1 MNLRDQFPILDV
13 TVHGRPLVYLDNAA
27 TTQKPQRVIEALDS
41 YYRTLNSNIHRGAH
55 HLATEATERYEAVRR
70 QVQAFIHARH
80 HHEIVFTRG
89 TTESINLVASSFSRR
104 YFVNPGDTRPRQPQA
119 AATPSNIEG
128 ELGKS
133 TSPATTISHPL
144 PTGGAGEGEN
154 EVIVSGMEHH
164 SNIVP
169 WQLAGAT
176 LRPIP
181 FSDEGVLDLEAYERL
196 FTPHTRLV
204 AVNHVSNT
212 LGTVNPIRRI
222 VDIAHSHGI
231 PVLVDGAQAISHLAV
246 DVQELGCDF
255 YCFSGHKMYGPMG
268 VGVMYGREEILNEL
282 PPYQGGG
289 EMIETVTFDRTTY
302 NALPFKF
309 EAGTPSVG
317 DVIGLGEAIAFMQEV
332 GVEAIAA
339 HEEELLQYAT
349 ARLSQLP
356 GIRLFGTAPHKTSVL
371 SFLLGDAHP
380 YDVGTLLDQLG
391 IAVRTGHHCT
401 QPVMDRYGIP
411 GTVRASF
418 AVYNTRDEVDSLV
431 AGLERI
437 MPLLNY

>member
-1 MNLRDQFPILDV
+1 MNLRSQFPILD
-13 TVHGRPLVYLDNAA
+13 TQVHGHALVYLDNAA
-27 TTQKPQRVIEALDS
+27 TTQKPQRVIEALDG

-55 HLATEATERYEAVRR
+55 HLAAAATERYETVRR
-70 QVQAFIHARH
+70 QVQQFINARH

-104 YFVNPGDTRPRQPQA
+104 YFTGDD
-119 AATPSNIEG
+119 
-128 ELGKS
+128 
-133 TSPATTISHPL
+133 
-144 PTGGAGEGEN
+144 

-164 SNIVP
+164 SDIVP

-181 FSDEGVLDLEAYERL
+181 FSDEGVLDLEVYERL
-196 FTPHTRLV
+196 FTPKTRIV

-212 LGTVNPIRRI
+212 LGTINPIKQI
-222 VDIAHSHGI
+222 IDIAHSHGV
-231 PVLVDGAQAISHLAV
+231 PVLIDGAQAISHLKV
-246 DVQELGCDF
+246 DVQALGCDF

-289 EMIETVTFDRTTY
+289 EMIESVTFERTTY
-302 NALPFKF
+302 NQLPFKF

-317 DVIGLGEAIAFMQEV
+317 DVIGLGEAISFMQEV
-332 GVEAIAA
+332 GLDSIAA
-339 HEEELLQYAT
+339 HEDELLRYAT
-349 ARLSQLP
+349 SSLSQLP
-356 GIRLFGTAPHKTSVL
+356 GIRFFGTAPQKTSVL

-380 YDVGTLLDQLG
+380 YDVGTLLDQFG

-401 QPVMDRYGIP
+401 QPIMDRYGIP

-418 AVYNTRDEVDSLV
+418 AVYNTKEEVDSLYK
-431 AGLERI
+431 ALKRI
-437 MPLLNY
+437 MPMLMS

>member
-1 MNLRDQFPILDV
+1 MNLRSQFPILD
-13 TVHGRPLVYLDNAA
+13 TQVHGHALVYLDNAA
-27 TTQKPQRVIEALDS
+27 TTQKPQRVIEALDG

-55 HLATEATERYEAVRR
+55 HLAAAATERYEAVRR
-70 QVQAFIHARH
+70 QVQQFINARH

-104 YFVNPGDTRPRQPQA
+104 YFT
-119 AATPSNIEG
+119 G
-128 ELGKS
+128 EDE
-133 TSPATTISHPL
+133 A
-144 PTGGAGEGEN
+144 
-154 EVIVSGMEHH
+154 IVSGLEHH
-164 SNIVP
+164 SDIVP

-181 FSDEGVLDLEAYERL
+181 FSDEGVLDLEVYERL
-196 FTPHTRLV
+196 FTPNTRIV

-212 LGTVNPIRRI
+212 LGTINPIKQI
-222 VDIAHSHGI
+222 IDIAHSHGV
-231 PVLVDGAQAISHLAV
+231 PVLIDGAQAISHLKV
-246 DVQELGCDF
+246 DVQSLGSDF

-289 EMIETVTFDRTTY
+289 EMIESVTFERTTY
-302 NALPFKF
+302 NQLPFKF

-317 DVIGLGEAIAFMQEV
+317 DVIGLGEAISFMQEV
-332 GVEAIAA
+332 GVDAIAA
-339 HEEELLQYAT
+339 HEDELLRYAT
-349 ARLSQLP
+349 SSLSQLP
-356 GIRLFGTAPHKTSVL
+356 GIRFFGTAPQKTSVL

-401 QPVMDRYGIP
+401 QPIMDRYGIP

-418 AVYNTRDEVDSLV
+418 AVYNTKEEVDSLYK
-431 AGLERI
+431 ALKRI
-437 MPLLNY
+437 MPMLMS

>member
-1 MNLRDQFPILDV
+1 MNLRSQFPILD
-13 TVHGRPLVYLDNAA
+13 TQVHGHALVYLDNAA
-27 TTQKPQRVIEALDS
+27 TTQKPQRVIEALDG

-55 HLATEATERYEAVRR
+55 HLAAAATERYETVRR
-70 QVQAFIHARH
+70 QVQQFINARH

-104 YFVNPGDTRPRQPQA
+104 YFTGDD
-119 AATPSNIEG
+119 
-128 ELGKS
+128 
-133 TSPATTISHPL
+133 
-144 PTGGAGEGEN
+144 

-164 SNIVP
+164 SDIVP

-181 FSDEGVLDLEAYERL
+181 FSDEGVLDLEVYERL
-196 FTPHTRLV
+196 FTPKTRIV

-212 LGTVNPIRRI
+212 LGTINPIKQI
-222 VDIAHSHGI
+222 IDIAHSHGVPALI
-231 PVLVDGAQAISHLAV
+231 DGAQAISHLKV
-246 DVQELGCDF
+246 DVQALGCDF

-289 EMIETVTFDRTTY
+289 EMIESVTFERTTY
-302 NALPFKF
+302 NQLPFKF

-317 DVIGLGEAIAFMQEV
+317 DVIGLGEAISFMQEV
-332 GVEAIAA
+332 GLDSIAA
-339 HEEELLQYAT
+339 HEDELLRYAT
-349 ARLSQLP
+349 SLLSQLH
-356 GIRLFGTAPHKTSVL
+356 GIRFFGTAPQKTSVL

-401 QPVMDRYGIP
+401 QPIMDRYGIP

-418 AVYNTRDEVDSLV
+418 AVYNTKEEVDSLYK
-431 AGLERI
+431 ALKRI
-437 MPLLNY
+437 MPMLMS

>member
-1 MNLRDQFPILDV
+1 MNIRSQFPILDSQ
-13 TVHGRPLVYLDNAA
+13 VHGHPLVYLDNAA
-27 TTQKPQRVIEALDS
+27 TTQKPLRVIEALDS

-55 HLATEATERYEAVRR
+55 HLAAEATERYEAVRR
-70 QVQAFIHARH
+70 QVQQFINARH
-80 HHEIVFTRG
+80 SHEVVFTRG
-89 TTESINLVASSFSRR
+89 TTESINLVASSFSKR
-104 YFVNPGDTRPRQPQA
+104 FFTGDD
-119 AATPSNIEG
+119 
-128 ELGKS
+128 
-133 TSPATTISHPL
+133 
-144 PTGGAGEGEN
+144 

-164 SNIVP
+164 SDIVP

-196 FTPHTRLV
+196 FSPKTRIV

-212 LGTVNPIRRI
+212 LGTVNPVKRI
-222 VDIAHSHGI
+222 VEIAHTHGV
-231 PVLVDGAQAISHLAV
+231 PVLIDGAQSVSHLKV

-268 VGVMYGREEILNEL
+268 VGVMYGREEMLNEL

-289 EMIETVTFDRTTY
+289 EMIENVTFERTTY
-302 NALPFKF
+302 NQLPFKF

-317 DVIGLGEAIAFMQEV
+317 DVIALGEALTFMQEV
-332 GVEAIAA
+332 GIDTIAA
-339 HEEELLQYAT
+339 HENDLLRYAT
-349 ARLSQLP
+349 EGLMRIPSA
-356 GIRLFGTAPHKTSVL
+356 RLFGSAPHKTSVL
-371 SFLLGDAHP
+371 SFLVGDAHP

-401 QPVMDRYGIP
+401 QPIMDRYGIP

-418 AVYNTRDEVDSLV
+418 AVYNTREEVDIFLS
-431 AGLERI
+431 ALERI
-437 MPLLNY
+437 LPMLQ